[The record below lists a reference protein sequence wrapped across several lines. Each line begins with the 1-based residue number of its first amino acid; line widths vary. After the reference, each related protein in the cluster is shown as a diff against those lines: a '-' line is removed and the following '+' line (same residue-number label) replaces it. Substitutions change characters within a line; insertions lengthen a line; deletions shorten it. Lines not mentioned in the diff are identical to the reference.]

1 MTDAHANS
9 ERSPVLGCIAD
20 DVTGATDLATNLVQ
34 GGLQVTQFLGVPSQE
49 ALREVSADAVVV
61 ALKTRSIPIADAI
74 EESVASLNAMREAG
88 IGRFYFKYCST
99 FDSTPQGNI
108 GPVAEALMDE
118 LNVSQAIFCPAF
130 PANGRTVYQGH
141 LFVYQKLLNESG
153 MENHPLN
160 PMTDSNLIRVLQ
172 QQSTRS
178 VGLIDYQ
185 TIEAGTDQIRE
196 ELKRLEQEGIPLVI
210 TDSCDE
216 QHLQR
221 LAQVVADAPLITGG
235 SGLGRYLGETYRET
249 GAVTSHERTAVPPEI
264 TGRSL
269 VLAGSCSTMT
279 NRQVANM
286 KEFAPAFQID
296 VRKLMNNSERLLEEV
311 LEWSQAHDPSIPLL
325 VYSSSPPETVQ
336 RLQQELGA
344 EGVAESIE
352 RFHASFAERMVNEHG
367 VRRLILAGG
376 ETSGAV
382 VRQLGIS
389 QLQIGPAICPGVP
402 WTTSDSDPPLALALK
417 SGNFGS
423 EHFFREALEMLP

>member
-1 MTDAHANS
+1 MTDAHADS
-9 ERSPVLGCIAD
+9 RRGPVLGCIAD

-34 GGLQVTQFLGVPSQE
+34 GGLRVTQFLGVPTQK
-49 ALREVSADAVVV
+49 ALREVAADAVVI
-61 ALKTRSIPIADAI
+61 ALKTRSIPVSEAIA
-74 EESVASLNAMREAG
+74 ESVASLNAMRASG

-118 LNVSQAIFCPAF
+118 LKVSQAIFCPAF

-160 PMTDSNLIRVLQ
+160 PMTDSNLIRVLE

-178 VGLIDYQ
+178 VGLIDYS
-185 TIEAGTDQIRE
+185 TIEAGPEQIRA
-196 ELKRLEQEGIPLVI
+196 ELKKLADENIQLII
-210 TDSCDE
+210 SDSCDE
-216 QHLQR
+216 QHLQS
-221 LAQVVADAPLITGG
+221 LAKVAADAPLITGG
-235 SGLGRYLGETYRET
+235 SGLGRYLGEMYRET
-249 GAVTSHERTAVPPEI
+249 GVVENHKREAVPPTV

-279 NRQVANM
+279 NRQVARM
-286 KEFAPAFQID
+286 KVFAPAFQID
-296 VRKLMNNSERLLEEV
+296 VRQLMDDSERLLEEV
-311 LEWSQAHDPSIPLL
+311 IEWSNSHDPSIPLL
-325 VYSSSPPETVQ
+325 VFSSALPETVQ
-336 RLQQELGA
+336 QLQQEFGT
-344 EGVAESIE
+344 EGVADKIE
-352 RFHASFAERMVNEHG
+352 RFHASFAQHMVNECG

-402 WTTSDSDPPLALALK
+402 WTTSDSEPSLALALK